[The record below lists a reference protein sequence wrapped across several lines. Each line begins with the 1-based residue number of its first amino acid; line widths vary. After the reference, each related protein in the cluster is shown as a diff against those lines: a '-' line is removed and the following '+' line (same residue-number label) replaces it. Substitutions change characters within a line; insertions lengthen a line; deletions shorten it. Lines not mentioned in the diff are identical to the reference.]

1 MHEPAPLRVRPSEP
15 LTGWVARTFRSADR
29 VWSNLLRELPATG
42 VELVDHGE
50 PDVWLCDGSRGDL
63 PDTDKPIVAVL
74 HEAPNEDERI
84 SPVWLDL
91 IDERGREAAA
101 KATRI
106 VTCSQFS
113 RRGISARYDVDLD
126 RIDVAPY
133 GVDLEVF
140 RPDGPTADAWLG
152 GAGGDGRPYVLFVGT
167 VIPRK
172 NVPLLR
178 EAMVELPSH
187 QLALVLSRGPD
198 DKNTEN
204 LEAATAPLAG
214 FAVARPDDLDDA
226 QLAALMRGAD
236 VLCLPSLSEG
246 FGLPVVEAM
255 ACGTPVVVSD
265 RGSLPEVAGDAGLVV
280 EPEAGPLV
288 DALRTAIAHRRE
300 LRPLVLERAAHFT
313 WARTA
318 TLVTESLRTAAGHP
332 LP

>member
-1 MHEPAPLRVRPSEP
+1 MHETAPLRVRPSEP
-15 LTGWVARTFRSADR
+15 LVGWVARTFRSADR

-42 VELVDHGE
+42 VELVDDGE

-63 PDTDKPIVAVL
+63 PDTDTPIVAVL
-74 HEAPNEDERI
+74 HEAPSEDECI
-84 SPVWLDL
+84 SPMWLDL

-101 KATRI
+101 KASRI
-106 VTCSQFS
+106 VTCSHFS
-113 RRGISARYDVDLD
+113 RRGISARYGVDVD

-133 GVDLEVF
+133 GVDLDVF
-140 RPDGPTADAWLG
+140 RPDGPTADAWLSE
-152 GAGGDGRPYVLFVGT
+152 AGGDGRPYVLFVGT

-178 EAMVELPSH
+178 EAMADLPDH

-198 DKNTEN
+198 DRNVEN
-204 LEAATAPLAG
+204 LEAAIAPIAG
-214 FAVARPDDLDDA
+214 RAVARPNDIDDG
-226 QLAALMRGAD
+226 QLAQLMRGAD

-265 RGSLPEVAGDAGLVV
+265 RGSLPEVAGGAGLVV
-280 EPEAGPLV
+280 EPEAGAL
-288 DALRTAIAHRRE
+288 AEGLRTAIARRRE
-300 LRPLVLERAAHFT
+300 LRPLVLDRAAHFT

-318 TLVTESLRTAAGHP
+318 ALVAQSLRTAVGP
-332 LP
+332 PIT